1 MNLQLSQRLDIFLK
15 IVSQACA
22 FENEIACS
30 MDNALNK
37 AFNMLAELQE
47 LNRDL
52 YIIGNGGSTAV
63 ASHAVVDFL
72 NVGNVSAHTLHEA
85 AVLTCMSNDYGYK
98 HAYSNI
104 IRRTLKKQDLLI
116 AISSSGQSEN
126 ILNGV
131 KEARI
136 KGASVITLTGFDKRN
151 SLKKAGDIN
160 FWVASHDYGMVEIA
174 HQFILHNLA
183 DRFKNTDNKQV

>member
-1 MNLQLSQRLDIFLK
+1 MSLHLKERLELFVKVLSESSVFIGGT
-15 IVSQACA
+15 SY
-22 FENEIACS
+22 S
-30 MDNALNK
+30 MEYGLNK
-37 AFNMLAELQE
+37 AFNTLLGLRELK
-47 LNRDL
+47 RDL

-72 NVGNVSAHTLHEA
+72 NVGNLSAHTLHEA

-104 IRRTLKKQDLLI
+104 IRRIIKKQDVLI

-131 KEARI
+131 TEARNQ
-136 KGASVITLTGFDKRN
+136 GAFVITLTGFN
-151 SLKKAGDIN
+151 CLNNLKNMGDIN
-160 FWVASHDYGMVEIA
+160 FWVDSYDYGMVEIA

-183 DRFKNTDNKQV
+183 DRFKDKGNQ

>member
-1 MNLQLSQRLDIFLK
+1 MSLHLKERLELFVKVLSESSVFIGGT
-15 IVSQACA
+15 SY
-22 FENEIACS
+22 S
-30 MDNALNK
+30 MEYGLNK
-37 AFNMLAELQE
+37 AFNTLLGLRE

-72 NVGNVSAHTLHEA
+72 NVGNLSAHTLHEA

-104 IRRTLKKQDLLI
+104 IRRIIKKQDVLI

-131 KEARI
+131 TEARNQ
-136 KGASVITLTGFDKRN
+136 GAFVITLTGFN
-151 SLKKAGDIN
+151 CLNNLKNMGDIN
-160 FWVASHDYGMVEIA
+160 FWVDSYDYGMVEIA

-183 DRFKNTDNKQV
+183 DRFKDKDNQ

>member
-1 MNLQLSQRLDIFLK
+1 MSLHLKERLELFVKVLSESSVFIGGT
-15 IVSQACA
+15 SY
-22 FENEIACS
+22 S
-30 MDNALNK
+30 MEYGLNK
-37 AFNMLAELQE
+37 AFTTLLGLRE

-72 NVGNVSAHTLHEA
+72 NVGNLSAHTLHEA

-104 IRRTLKKQDLLI
+104 IRRIIKKQDVLI

-131 KEARI
+131 TEARNQ
-136 KGASVITLTGFDKRN
+136 GAFVITLTGFN
-151 SLKKAGDIN
+151 CLNNLKNMGDIN
-160 FWVASHDYGMVEIA
+160 FWVDSYDYGMVEIA

-183 DRFKNTDNKQV
+183 DRFKDKGNQ

>member
-1 MNLQLSQRLDIFLK
+1 MSLHLKERLELFVKVLSESSVFIGGT
-15 IVSQACA
+15 SY
-22 FENEIACS
+22 S
-30 MDNALNK
+30 MEYGLNK
-37 AFNMLAELQE
+37 AFNTLLGLRELK
-47 LNRDL
+47 RDL

-72 NVGNVSAHTLHEA
+72 NVGNLSAHTLHEA

-104 IRRTLKKQDLLI
+104 IRRIIKKQDVLI

-131 KEARI
+131 TEARNQ
-136 KGASVITLTGFDKRN
+136 GAFVITLTGFN
-151 SLKKAGDIN
+151 CLNNLKNMGDIN
-160 FWVASHDYGMVEIA
+160 FWVDSYDYGMVEIA

-183 DRFKNTDNKQV
+183 DRFKDKDNQ